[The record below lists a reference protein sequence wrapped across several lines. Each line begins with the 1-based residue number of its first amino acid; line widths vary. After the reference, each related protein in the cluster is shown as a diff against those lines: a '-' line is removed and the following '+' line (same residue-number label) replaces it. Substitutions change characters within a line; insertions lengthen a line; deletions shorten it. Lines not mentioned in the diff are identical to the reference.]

1 MEGVDLMREVGDVIA
16 HFKRFIICRTK
27 RRAKVLLGETVYSEQ
42 GIVVGT
48 VVDVFGPVDNP
59 YLKILKKN
67 GENVRTLYLKHN
79 TH

>member
-1 MEGVDLMREVGDVIA
+1 MREVGDVVS

-27 RRAKVLLGETVYSEQ
+27 KRAKVLLGETVYSEE
-42 GIVVGT
+42 GEVVGT
-48 VVDVFGPVDNP
+48 VVDVFGPVDTP

-67 GENVRTLYLKHN
+67 GENVRTLYIKHY